1 MKTDCI
7 NYGDCRRPVQLC
19 NSKCDWLNKTC
30 WNCANRIG
38 EECEVDGHEVYPD
51 SIPCDEFADAQEN
64 YYHSKDWKDQMI
76 QDQGLDDEKI

>member
-19 NSKCDWLNKTC
+19 NSKCEWLNKTC
-30 WNCANRIG
+30 YNCANRIG
-38 EECEVDGHEVYPD
+38 EECEVDGREVYPD

-64 YYHSKDWKDQMI
+64 YYHSKDWKDQMT
-76 QDQGLDDEKI
+76 QDHGLDDEEI